1 MWSNVLIVEGF
12 FLFSSVALNI
22 KCNKIKC
29 FFLLFP
35 EGFTPLNTSRKSML
49 WMKSTMWM
57 RWVVC
62 IYEYRVNMWQWF
74 CCTAYCVSP
83 DLWGCGLVCFFFFG
97 IFLFLNYWEVS
108 FILTKHSHI
117 SKEREK
123 GLPIWAELH
132 GLNPKTVS
140 QTCCGLHANCQF
152 VSLSNRN
159 IC

>member
-1 MWSNVLIVEGF
+1 MNTELICGSDFAALLTAYLLTCEAVVFWF
-12 FLFSSVALNI
+12 FL
-22 KCNKIKC
+22 
-29 FFLLFP
+29 
-35 EGFTPLNTSRKSML
+35 
-49 WMKSTMWM
+49 
-57 RWVVC
+57 
-62 IYEYRVNMWQWF
+62 Y
-74 CCTAYCVSP
+74 
-83 DLWGCGLVCFFFFG
+83 
-97 IFLFLNYWEVS
+97 FLFLNYWEVS